1 MSCSLYRHFA
11 NDGALLYVGISLSW
25 PARTKAHA
33 GGSRWFDLVAKV
45 EIERF
50 ETRDAALDAER
61 NAIKAEKPQFN
72 IIHNRVDATTAK
84 PKTWRDN
91 PKLFDDPLLNAIKG
105 PDAIVGPALIYTEDY
120 FSVMIAH
127 GEAGTAG
134 NLTEALLGQIAPEL
148 PDYAHMIDTIISI
161 RRANDI
167 TREEAGDVRRDIIK
181 KLKKQLRS
189 VEAFET
195 DLSFAV
201 AYAARFPSK
210 KSRKVLDDIAV
221 ERNTTTQEIG

>member
-1 MSCSLYRHFA
+1 MSCSLYRHF
-11 NDGALLYVGISLSW
+11 DVEGALLYVGISVSW

-50 ETRDAALDAER
+50 ETREAALDAER
-61 NAIKAEKPQFN
+61 KAIKAEKPRFN
-72 IIHNRVDATTAK
+72 IIHNRDDAPKAK

-91 PKLFDDPLLNAIKG
+91 PKLFDDPLLNTIKG
-105 PDAIVGPALIYTEDY
+105 PDAIVGPALVYTEDY

-127 GEAGTAG
+127 GEAGREG
-134 NLTEALLGQIAPEL
+134 NLTEVLLGQIAPDL
-148 PDYAHMIDTIISI
+148 PDYAHLIDTIISI
-161 RRANDI
+161 RRVNDI
-167 TREEAGDVRRDIIK
+167 TKDEADGVRREIIQ
-181 KLKKQLRS
+181 KLQKHLRS

-201 AYAARFPSK
+201 AYASRFPSA

-221 ERNTTTQEIG
+221 ERNKPQEHG